1 MMKQVYLILAAMLLL
16 CLAPMPYG
24 YFMLV
29 RFVMMVACGAMA
41 YRYYIDHKTVAAW
54 IFGALALLFQ
64 PIYKIALGRG
74 LWNVIDVLAA
84 VLFIAMFVMEKRLAN
99 KTMAQKQQL
108 SSNDMK
114 IFDNNEFEF
123 SLKGRLSPKELVYVA
138 SEEDKTLTELFE
150 KRPEILEGWGKM
162 IGFQIVYLPLLIKR
176 LKDKQVLQYRAP
188 YLSDAELADVTVGRS
203 AALDQRSLV
212 TEGTQEGRLQ
222 GKNDF
227 LLQYLENPADR
238 KRIKQG
244 LIRTENILRGSDGKD
259 KALNRFY
266 PLSSV
271 GGEPIADQLFR
282 IGRQIASEQAEYQ
295 KQHPRYDDEDDE
307 FGGPEEYDDWEA
319 VTDAAPDADASFN
332 SQQDDENIDDL
343 LEEVRERIAK
353 LRQRGISEY
362 ILEQLIHPDDR
373 LSRMVITKDWRI
385 MLPDYNDME
394 IKMEPLVKA
403 VYLLFLL
410 HPEGIAFK
418 SLPDYRQELTEIY
431 AKLRPLGL
439 SERAMQSIEDVTNPL
454 LNSINEKCARIRG
467 AFLSQ
472 FDNHMAKSYYIDGI
486 RGEAKKIS
494 LPRNLVVW
502 E

>member
-1 MMKQVYLILAAMLLL
+1 MMLL
-16 CLAPMPYG
+16 CLTPMPYG
-24 YFMLV
+24 YYMLV
-29 RFVMMVACGAMA
+29 RFVSMVVFGLMA
-41 YRYYIDHKTVAAW
+41 YQYYMRRKTVAASV
-54 IFGALALLFQ
+54 FGMLALLFQ
-64 PIYKIALGRG
+64 PFFKIALGRAT
-74 LWNVIDVLAA
+74 WNVIDVVVAA
-84 VLFIAMFVMEKRLAN
+84 LLIGLFVLEKRLEK
-99 KTMAQKQQL
+99 KTAVSYQPLPYQDQI
-108 SSNDMK
+108 K
-114 IFDNNEFEF
+114 IEDNTIEFK
-123 SLKGRLSPKELVYVA
+123 LDGKLSPKELVYVA
-138 SEEDKTLTELFE
+138 SEEDKALTELFE
-150 KRPEILEGWGKM
+150 KRPEVLDGWGKM

-176 LKDKQVLQYRAP
+176 LKDKRVLRYRAP
-188 YLSDAELADVTVGRS
+188 YMNDAELEGVSVG
-203 AALDQRSLV
+203 
-212 TEGTQEGRLQ
+212 
-222 GKNDF
+222 NDF
-227 LLQYLENPADR
+227 MLQYLENPADR
-238 KRIKQG
+238 EKIKQG
-244 LIRTENILRGSDGKD
+244 FIRTENILRGSDGKD

-282 IGRQIASEQAEYQ
+282 IGRQIASEQAEYY
-295 KQHPRYDDEDDE
+295 KQLPHYDDEDNEREE
-307 FGGPEEYDDWEA
+307 FDDWEA
-319 VTDAAPDADASFN
+319 VADADTDADESFN

-394 IKMEPLVKA
+394 IKMEPLMKA
-403 VYLLFLL
+403 VYLLFLQ

-418 SLPDYRQELTEIY
+418 RLPDYRQELTEIY
-431 AKLRPLGL
+431 GKLRPLGL

-494 LPRNLVVW
+494 LPRSLVTW